1 MNTIKKTVLAFGISI
16 MVGGSLFAV
25 MVPSS
30 TFAATLTSSSTEA
43 DCSQNFLTFPTW
55 FRGLVEV
62 KQAPSGVY
70 ECTITPPKSGDLS
83 AFIWHIVLNVIEIGM
98 QIAAYLTLGL
108 ILWGGFGFLTS
119 EGKPDA
125 TAKSRQ
131 TIINAAV
138 GLAISIAAIA
148 VVNLIS
154 GIIIYNP

>member
-1 MNTIKKTVLAFGISI
+1 
-16 MVGGSLFAV
+16 MVGGSLVTLA
-25 MVPSS
+25 VPSS
-30 TFAATLTSSSTEA
+30 TFATTPTTKPTTAAS
-43 DCSQNFLTFPTW
+43 CSQNFLTFPTW
-55 FRGLVEV
+55 FRGLVDV
-62 KQAPSGVY
+62 NKTTH
-70 ECTITPPKSGDLS
+70 ECEITPPKSGDLS

-98 QIAAYLTLGL
+98 QIAAYLTVGL

-138 GLAISIAAIA
+138 GLVISVAAIA